1 MRAELIKRLVVK
13 RPGVRARGDMIGIPL
28 PNILDR
34 WACKW
39 AAAKAP
45 QRKRPCRS
53 RALPVDPYFVMRA
66 LSVAKGSGSLC
77 VAVERT
83 IAPRRK
89 SLLALQRLQ
98 NPRGLA
104 ANAENL
110 LRCIGRSRWAR
121 NLSTLHL
128 QNRMSKG
135 ARHGHLSRRVSQT
148 FRAEMEK
155 SH

>member
-1 MRAELIKRLVVK
+1 MGVQMGRCEGATAEKAVPFPCAARRSLLRHACVK
-13 RPGVRARGDMIGIPL
+13 R
-28 PNILDR
+28 
-34 WACKW
+34 CKG
-39 AAAKAP
+39 
-45 QRKRPCRS
+45 QRES
-53 RALPVDPYFVMRA
+53 MRCGR
-66 LSVAKGSGSLC
+66 KW
-77 VAVERT
+77 RT

-104 ANAENL
+104 ANAKNL

-148 FRAEMEK
+148 FRAEMER
-155 SH
+155 SEEHTSELQSLRHLVCRLL

>member
-1 MRAELIKRLVVK
+1 MGVAHGPLRRRHSGKGRAVPER
-13 RPGVRARGDMIGIPL
+13 
-28 PNILDR
+28 
-34 WACKW
+34 
-39 AAAKAP
+39 
-45 QRKRPCRS
+45 
-53 RALPVDPYFVMRA
+53 LPVDPYFVMRA
-66 LSVAKGSGSLC
+66 LSVAKGSGVYALR
-77 VAVERT
+77 VANRELSRL
-83 IAPRRK
+83 RRK

-98 NPRGLA
+98 NPRGIA